1 MLLPS
6 IQLDVKTKTVS
17 NFQPMDCFKGL
28 FQGSVSRSSGK
39 KAVSRPPHSQSLMG
53 RNVGGV
59 PFAFLDVPAV
69 ATRTSRFLDVQTM
82 TMVP

>member
-1 MLLPS
+1 MLL
-6 IQLDVKTKTVS
+6 DVPAVAART
-17 NFQPMDCFKGL
+17 
-28 FQGSVSRSSGK
+28 SRK
-39 KAVSRPPHSQSLMG
+39 
-53 RNVGGV
+53 VGGV